1 MLATIKIQIT
11 GMTCVNCA
19 NAIEKN
25 VLKIQGVTSSKVSFA
40 DCSGVFEV
48 QNDDDISKIKDKI
61 KKLGFGVVNNYDELE
76 AAQNKNAIN
85 LKNRLI
91 ISAILSVIIM
101 VFEMNSYETLYK
113 SLALFI
119 LTSIVIF
126 YCGFD
131 FFKHAMK
138 SIKNSNYDMNVLITL
153 GVSAAYIYSIFAFCF
168 SNLMPEAMKYL
179 YFSSCSMIITFVL
192 LGKFLEERS
201 KKSARNYIKAL
212 MDLSPK
218 SALVLQKDG
227 TTAPILVNDLKLGD
241 IVVVKSG
248 YALPCDGVII
258 SGGAEIDASM
268 LSGESMPVFK
278 SVGDSVNAGTLNTNG
293 YINIKVTKLS
303 GDSLISVILELLLE
317 ASTKKMPIAR
327 LADKVANIFVPL
339 VVFIALG
346 TFALWSL
353 CGEPFNGILAAV
365 SVLIISCPCALGLAT
380 PIAIVVG
387 ISQSAKNGIIIKNPQ
402 ILEILGDAK
411 YAVFDKTGTLTKGQ
425 ISVVSSNLDDE
436 SLKIVA
442 NAANLSEHPVS
453 KAISEFA
460 KEYIDK
466 NVIYAYE
473 NIPGMGISAEH
484 SEILIGNEKLLNS
497 FNVFLDSEQKESI
510 QKVLD
515 SGLGV
520 VLVALGFKYT
530 GFIAISDTL
539 KDDALQAISAV
550 KSFGVTPI
558 MLTGDNEKIAKIVAK
573 ELGIDEVIAGVLPSK
588 KFEVIENLKKE
599 GIVIFV
605 GDGINDALALKSAD
619 IGIAMS
625 SGSDIAKD
633 AGDIVLIKNDLSSVA
648 YSLYLAKRN
657 MKTIKQNLVWAFVY
671 NIVCIPV
678 AAGVLYPVFGLLLN
692 PMYAALA
699 MSISSF
705 SVVLNSLR
713 LKFVKNVFEH

>member
-1 MLATIKIQIT
+1 
-11 GMTCVNCA
+11 
-19 NAIEKN
+19 
-25 VLKIQGVTSSKVSFA
+25 
-40 DCSGVFEV
+40 
-48 QNDDDISKIKDKI
+48 
-61 KKLGFGVVNNYDELE
+61 
-76 AAQNKNAIN
+76 
-85 LKNRLI
+85 
-91 ISAILSVIIM
+91 
-101 VFEMNSYETLYK
+101 
-113 SLALFI
+113 
-119 LTSIVIF
+119 
-126 YCGFD
+126 
-131 FFKHAMK
+131 
-138 SIKNSNYDMNVLITL
+138 
-153 GVSAAYIYSIFAFCF
+153 
-168 SNLMPEAMKYL
+168 
-179 YFSSCSMIITFVL
+179 
-192 LGKFLEERS
+192 
-201 KKSARNYIKAL
+201 
-212 MDLSPK
+212 
-218 SALVLQKDG
+218 
-227 TTAPILVNDLKLGD
+227 
-241 IVVVKSG
+241 
-248 YALPCDGVII
+248 
-258 SGGAEIDASM
+258 
-268 LSGESMPVFK
+268 
-278 SVGDSVNAGTLNTNG
+278 
-293 YINIKVTKLS
+293 
-303 GDSLISVILELLLE
+303 
-317 ASTKKMPIAR
+317 
-327 LADKVANIFVPL
+327 
-339 VVFIALG
+339 
-346 TFALWSL
+346 
-353 CGEPFNGILAAV
+353 
-365 SVLIISCPCALGLAT
+365 CPCALGLAT

>member
-1 MLATIKIQIT
+1 MATIKIQIT

>member
-1 MLATIKIQIT
+1 MASVKIQIT

-25 VLKIQGVTSSKVSFA
+25 VAKIKGVISSKVSFA

-460 KEYIDK
+460 KEYMDK

-713 LKFVKNVFEH
+713 LKFVKSVFEH

>member
-1 MLATIKIQIT
+1 MASVKIQIT

-91 ISAILSVIIM
+91 VSAILSVIIM

-497 FNVFLDSEQKESI
+497 FNVFLDSEQKQSI

-520 VLVALGFKYT
+520 VLVALGFKYR

-558 MLTGDNEKIAKIVAK
+558 LLTGDNEKIAKIVAK
-573 ELGIDEVIAGVLPSK
+573 ELGIDEVIANVLPSK

-633 AGDIVLIKNDLSSVA
+633 AGDIVLIKNDLLSVA

>member
-1 MLATIKIQIT
+1 MATIKIQIT

-40 DCSGVFEV
+40 DCCGVFEV
-48 QNDDDISKIKDKI
+48 QNDEDIDKIKDKV

-138 SIKNSNYDMNVLITL
+138 SIKNLNYDMNVLITL

-248 YALPCDGVII
+248 YTLPCDGVIVN
-258 SGGAEIDASM
+258 GGAEIDVSM

-466 NVIYAYE
+466 NVIYTYE

-539 KDDALQAISAV
+539 KDDALQSISAV
-550 KSFGVTPI
+550 KSFGVTSI
-558 MLTGDNEKIAKIVAK
+558 ILTGDNEKIAKIVAK